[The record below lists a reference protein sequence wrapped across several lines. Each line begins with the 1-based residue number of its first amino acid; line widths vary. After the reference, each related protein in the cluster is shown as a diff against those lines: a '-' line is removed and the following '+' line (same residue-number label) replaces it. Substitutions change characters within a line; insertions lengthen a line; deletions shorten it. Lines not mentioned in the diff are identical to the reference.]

1 MTPEKLTNQ
10 TIELHLMDLVAVQS
24 KNGKFGFCFTE
35 KAGASRNESV
45 TEFKFNTHEAAAKCA
60 FKTIR
65 ETRKNLWAAAREEAA
80 QGVAYRNKKKF
91 A

>member
-1 MTPEKLTNQ
+1 MTPEKLTNP

-45 TEFKFNTHEAAAKCA
+45 TEFKFNTHLTKSAKTGLSAWKVC
-60 FKTIR
+60 KPR
-65 ETRKNLWAAAREEAA
+65 ESP
-80 QGVAYRNKKKF
+80 
-91 A
+91 